1 MSRTQVNDIQ
11 GLYER
16 LGVDPQSYQAFEP
29 PGLRPAPVKAPL
41 ASPKPM
47 ESCATKAVL
56 ASTPLESLFSRL
68 QGLPA
73 APVPQPAEEAPGQ
86 TPLGALFDRL
96 VRAPLSKGK
105 AT

>member
-1 MSRTQVNDIQ
+1 MSRIQINDIQ

-29 PGLRPAPVKAPL
+29 PGLRPAPVKAPI
-41 ASPKPM
+41 ASPKST
-47 ESCATKAVL
+47 ESCETEAL
-56 ASTPLESLFSRL
+56 SPTPLESLFSRL

-73 APVPQPAEEAPGQ
+73 APVPQPAEGAPGQ
-86 TPLGALFDRL
+86 TPLEALFDRL